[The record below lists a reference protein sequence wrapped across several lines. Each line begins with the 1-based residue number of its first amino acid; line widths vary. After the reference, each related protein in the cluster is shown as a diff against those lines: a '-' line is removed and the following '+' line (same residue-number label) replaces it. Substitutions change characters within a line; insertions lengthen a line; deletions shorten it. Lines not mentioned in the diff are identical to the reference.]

1 MKSDRRDFL
10 RALALGA
17 GVGPVFLKRHA
28 FVGTN
33 AYGDK
38 VLPGAAATRVVVARD
53 PGYTPETGLPDA
65 CLDAGLKALMEA
77 DSPAEA
83 WKKLFRP
90 DDVVGIKVN
99 ALGGRNLSPSWRL
112 IQAVVKGLV
121 SAGVAENR
129 IIVWDRTSRE
139 LRRAGYPLA
148 DGDTGVRV
156 RGTDAL
162 EHQYEDETVTSGAV
176 STNLAC
182 MLTRHCTAMVNV
194 GVLKHHDLSG
204 VSVFLKNY
212 YGVISNP
219 FRYHADHCSPF
230 IPQVYSVP
238 IIREKTR
245 LHLADAPVGQYG
257 AGPAYNAAFTWPFGG
272 VILARD
278 PVAGDRVGADLI
290 ERVRAEKGEK
300 PLKDAGQPPVYIDEA
315 GRMGLGESDLAKIRV
330 IPLALNAPK
339 IDEPAKS
346 RERGISRE

>member
-1 MKSDRRDFL
+1 MRSDRRDFL
-10 RALALGA
+10 RTLALGA
-17 GVGPVFLKRHA
+17 GVGPLFLKRRVYA
-28 FVGTN
+28 GTN
-33 AYGDK
+33 AFGDK
-38 VLPGAAATRVVVARD
+38 VLPGAAAARVVVARD

-65 CLDAGLKALMEA
+65 CLDAGLAALMEA

-90 DDVVGIKVN
+90 EDVVGVKVN

-139 LRRAGYPLA
+139 LRRAGYPLN

-156 RGTDAL
+156 RGTDTL
-162 EHQYEDETVTSGAV
+162 EQKYEVETVTSGAV
-176 STNLAC
+176 TTNLAC
-182 MLTRHCTAMVNV
+182 LLTRHCTALVNV

-219 FRYHADHCSPF
+219 HRYHADHCTPF
-230 IPQVYSVP
+230 IPQVCSIPVL
-238 IIREKTR
+238 REKTR
-245 LHLADAPVGQYG
+245 LHLADAPIGQYG

-272 VILARD
+272 LILARD

-290 ERVRAEKGEK
+290 EKARAGKGEK
-300 PLKDAGQPPVYIDEA
+300 PLKESGQPPIFIDEA
-315 GRMGLGESDLAKIRV
+315 GRMGLGESDLAKIRI
-330 IPLALNAPK
+330 IPLTPGA
-339 IDEPAKS
+339 
-346 RERGISRE
+346 